1 MLMNWNQRYGL
12 KSFLTHISAFGFF
25 DLKFAQRSLAE
36 TGGHTSLNGVE
47 SDNEQRNTRAGL
59 MLALPIDR
67 RNSLKLSAST
77 GYRDLHRQ
85 RI

>member
-36 TGGHTSLNGVE
+36 TLRMAIVDRSHPGPE
-47 SDNEQRNTRAGL
+47 D
-59 MLALPIDR
+59 LAAARSSCLIETAMRLKPLPQ
-67 RNSLKLSAST
+67 A
-77 GYRDLHRQ
+77 
-85 RI
+85 